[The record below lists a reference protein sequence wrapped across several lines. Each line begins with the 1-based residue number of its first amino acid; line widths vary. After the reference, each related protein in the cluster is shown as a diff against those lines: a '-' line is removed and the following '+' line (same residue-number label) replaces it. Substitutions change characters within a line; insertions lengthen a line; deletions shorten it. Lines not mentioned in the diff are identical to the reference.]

1 MKIGDVARETG
12 LTEKAIRIYVE
23 QGLVKPTV
31 TQSTHRNSY
40 DFSRE
45 NVHELERIS
54 IFRKA
59 GFSLF
64 EISVIQQEPERLPEL
79 LESKRQ
85 SMETELEAQQS
96 VREALDRLQAS
107 QVGNVQD
114 VAEALRHAVANR
126 KEPKV
131 RGSRRW
137 IYVTFIVT
145 FLVGTYLW
153 LHYIGWYK
161 SFYGGYG
168 WVPLEPWQ
176 EIMIGGILCMIL
188 TAPCLFMA
196 VRYGTCARRANRLPQ
211 RATGVVTKVLEE
223 HGFDGRF
230 ARAGTGGAGTREPG
244 IGGTWQVHFMLWN
257 EIRPDCWFPVI
268 RYTDENGKE
277 RSNSFTYGGFKNS
290 WKEGDRVEIAWDP
303 RDKGYIHP
311 REGRWLKQKALLYA
325 IVGLVFLALTIWLFA
340 LLMSPEYAEA
350 YSQGSYDGFT
360 KLPGK

>member
-31 TQSTHRNSY
+31 TQSLHRNSY

-64 EISVIQQEPERLPEL
+64 EISVIQQEPQRLPEL

-96 VREALDRLQAS
+96 VRETLDRLQAS
-107 QVGNVQD
+107 QLGNAD
-114 VAEALRHAVANR
+114 EVAEALRYAVANR

-137 IYVTFIVT
+137 LYVTLIVT
-145 FLVGTYLW
+145 AFLGTYLW
-153 LHYIGWYK
+153 MHYIGWYK
-161 SFYGGYG
+161 SFYG
-168 WVPLEPWQ
+168 WMPMEPWQ
-176 EIMIGGILCMIL
+176 EILLGAFLSLILSMP
-188 TAPCLFMA
+188 ALFMA
-196 VRYGTCARRANRLPQ
+196 VRYGTCARRANRLPN
-211 RATGVVTKVLEE
+211 RATGIVTKVMEE
-223 HGFDGRF
+223 HGFDGSF
-230 ARAGTGGAGTREPG
+230 ARAGSGGAGTREPG
-244 IGGTWQVHFMLWN
+244 IGGTWQINFMLWN

-268 RYTDENGKE
+268 RYTDETGKE
-277 RSNSFTYGGFKNS
+277 RSNSFTYGGFRDS
-290 WKEGDRVEIAWDP
+290 WKEGDRVEIAWNP
-303 RDKGYIHP
+303 KQEGYIWP
-311 REGRWLKQKALLYA
+311 REGRWLKQKALLYGL
-325 IVGLVFLALTIWLFA
+325 VGLVLLGLSVWLFT
-340 LLMSPEYAEA
+340 LLASPEYTEA
-350 YSQGSYDGFT
+350 FSQGSYNGIT
-360 KLPGK
+360 NLH

>member
-31 TQSTHRNSY
+31 TQSLHRNSY

-45 NVHELERIS
+45 NVRELERIS

-64 EISVIQQEPERLPEL
+64 EISVIQQEPQRLPEL

-85 SMETELEAQQS
+85 SMEAELDAQQG

-107 QVGNVQD
+107 QVGNVED

-137 IYVTFIVT
+137 LYVTLILSV
-145 FLVGTYLW
+145 FLGGYLW
-153 LHYIGWYK
+153 LHNFGIYK
-161 SFYGGYG
+161 SFYG
-168 WVPLEPWQ
+168 WMPLKPWQ
-176 EIMIGGILCMIL
+176 EILIGAFLCLILSMP
-188 TAPCLFMA
+188 ALFMA
-196 VRYGTCARRANRLPQ
+196 VRYGTCARRAGRLPQ
-211 RATGVVTKVLEE
+211 HTTGIVTKVLEE
-223 HGFDGRF
+223 HGFDGSF
-230 ARAGTGGAGTREPG
+230 ARAGSGGAGTREPG
-244 IGGTWQVHFMLWN
+244 IGGTWQINFMLWN

-268 RYTDENGKE
+268 RYTDEKGRE
-277 RSNSFTYGGFKNS
+277 RSNTFTYGGFKNS
-290 WKEGDRVEIAWDP
+290 WKEGDQVDIGWDP
-303 RDKGYIHP
+303 KNKDFIWP
-311 REGRWLKQKALLYA
+311 REGRWLKQKALLYS
-325 IVGLVFLALTIWLFA
+325 IVGLVLLGLSIWLFI
-340 LLMSPEYAEA
+340 LLMNPEYAA
-350 YSQGSYDGFT
+350 DFSQGSYEGWGN
-360 KLPGK
+360 LP

>member
-64 EISVIQQEPERLPEL
+64 EISVIQQEPHRLPEL
-79 LESKRQ
+79 LECKRQ
-85 SMETELEAQQS
+85 SMEADLDSQRS
-96 VREALDRLQAS
+96 VQEALDRLQSS
-107 QVGNVQD
+107 QIGNPEE

-137 IYVTFIVT
+137 LYVTLIVAF
-145 FLVGTYLW
+145 FLGTYLW
-153 LHYIGWYK
+153 LHYFGFYK
-161 SFYGGYG
+161 SFYG
-168 WVPLEPWQ
+168 WMPLEPWQ
-176 EIMIGGILCMIL
+176 EIMLGFFLCLILSMP
-188 TAPCLFMA
+188 ALFMA
-196 VRYGTCARRANRLPQ
+196 VRYGTCASRANRLPN
-211 RATGVVTKVLEE
+211 RATGVVTKVVEE
-223 HGFDGRF
+223 HGFDGSF
-230 ARAGTGGAGTREPG
+230 ARAGSGGAGTREPG
-244 IGGTWQVHFMLWN
+244 IGGTWQINFMLWN

-268 RYTDENGKE
+268 RYTDEKGKE
-277 RSNSFTYGGFKNS
+277 RSNSFTYGGFRNS
-290 WKEGDRVEIAWDP
+290 WKEGDRVEIAWNP
-303 RDKGYIHP
+303 KEIGYIWP
-311 REGRWLKQKALLYA
+311 REGRWLKQKALLYS
-325 IVGLVFLALTIWLFA
+325 IVGLVLLGLAVWLLA
-340 LLMSPEYAEA
+340 LLMSPEYADA
-350 YSQGSYDGFT
+350 FSQGYYNG
-360 KLPGK
+360 LPY